1 MEQQEEGV
9 MTTRLVKGMPVV
21 SLADG
26 ATLGTIDRVYFD
38 PERMAVVGFTFH
50 QRGSLFGGGS
60 SGLIDISD
68 VHAFGADAVTVDDV
82 SVVRSD
88 LAVEVRHDGLLDLE
102 TLIKRPVMTESGTR
116 LGHVSAIQFGEGSH
130 ALVALD
136 VAPEGGGDPA
146 RLDARE
152 IKTVGP
158 ELIIAADPA
167 AAAPVVV
174 RSQRVLRAVPPAR
187 AAADARP
194 VDLKV
199 VNG

>member
-1 MEQQEEGV
+1 MEDG
-9 MTTRLVKGMPVV
+9 MTTKLVKGMPVV
-21 SLADG
+21 SLTDG
-26 ATLGTIDRVYFD
+26 ATLGTIDHVYFD
-38 PERMAVVGFTFH
+38 PERMEVVGFTFH
-50 QRGSLFGGGS
+50 QRGGLFGGGS
-60 SGLIDISD
+60 SGLVDISD
-68 VHAFGADAVTVDDV
+68 VRAFGSDAVTVDDV

-88 LAVEVRHDGLLDLE
+88 LAVEVGHDGLLDLD
-102 TLIKRPVMTESGTR
+102 TLLKLPVMTESGTL
-116 LGHVSAIQFGEGSH
+116 LGHVAAIQFGEGSH

-158 ELIIAADPA
+158 ELIIAADPVA

-174 RSQRVLRAVPPAR
+174 RSQRVLRAVPPAEPQVR
-187 AAADARP
+187 R

>member
-1 MEQQEEGV
+1 
-9 MTTRLVKGMPVV
+9 MTTKLVKGMPVV

-26 ATLGTIDRVYFD
+26 ATLGTIDHVYFD

-50 QRGSLFGGGS
+50 QRGGLFGGGS

-88 LAVEVRHDGLLDLE
+88 LAVEVGHAGLLDLE
-102 TLIKRPVMTESGTR
+102 TLIKRPVMTESGVR
-116 LGHVSAIQFGEGSH
+116 LGNVSAIQFGEGSH
-130 ALVALD
+130 SLVALD
-136 VAPEGGGDPA
+136 ITPEGGGAPA

-158 ELIIAADPA
+158 ELIIAADPVA
-167 AAAPVVV
+167 AAGPVVV
-174 RSQRVLRAVPPAR
+174 RSQRVLRAVPQAQATGGPEPR
-187 AAADARP
+187 R